1 MPLNQDAHETALL
14 FAQIRTIPWLN
25 SAHMSELPQ
34 IVLASTSKY
43 RRELL
48 ARLGLPFDV
57 AAPGVDETPLP
68 DEAPQAT
75 SLRLAEAKARAV
87 ATNFPRA
94 IVIGSDQ
101 VAVLD
106 GLPLGKPGNHAN
118 AVRQLKAMRGRE
130 VVFHTALCLCR
141 AASGLAETR
150 VVPYYVRFR
159 DYSDE
164 DIERYLEREQPYDC
178 AGSARCEGLG
188 IVLIAEMRG
197 EDPNALIGLPLIALT
212 EMLARQGVNVL

>member
-1 MPLNQDAHETALL
+1 MRPTE
-14 FAQIRTIPWLN
+14 
-25 SAHMSELPQ
+25 Q

-48 ARLGLPFDV
+48 ARLGLPFEV
-57 AAPGVDETPLP
+57 AAPGVDEFALP
-68 DEAPQAT
+68 DEAPLET
-75 SLRLAEAKARAV
+75 SRRLAEAKARAV
-87 ATNFPRA
+87 AARYPSA

-118 AVRQLKAMRGRE
+118 AVRQLKAMRGKE
-130 VVFHTALCLCR
+130 LVFYTALCLCH
-141 AASGLAETR
+141 AAAARTDTR

-159 DYSDE
+159 DYNDAQ
-164 DIERYLEREQPYDC
+164 IESYLQREQPYDC

-188 IVLIAEMRG
+188 IALIAEMRG

-212 EMLARQGVNVL
+212 DMLAELGVSVL

>member
-1 MPLNQDAHETALL
+1 MRPP
-14 FAQIRTIPWLN
+14 R
-25 SAHMSELPQ
+25 Q

-48 ARLGLPFDV
+48 ARLGLAFEV

-68 DEAPQAT
+68 NEAPEAT
-75 SLRLAEAKARAV
+75 PRRLAEAKARAV
-87 ATNFPRA
+87 AERFPQA

-106 GLPLGKPGNHAN
+106 GQSLGKPGNHSN
-118 AVRQLKAMRGRE
+118 AVRQLKAMRGKE
-130 VVFHTALCLCR
+130 VAFHTALCLYH
-141 AASGLAETR
+141 AASARMETR

-159 DYSDE
+159 EYSDAQ
-164 DIERYLEREQPYDC
+164 IERYLEREQPYDC
-178 AGSARCEGLG
+178 AGSAHCEGLG

-197 EDPNALIGLPLIALT
+197 ADPNALIGLPLIALA
-212 EMLARQGVNVL
+212 EMLAALGVNVL

>member
-1 MPLNQDAHETALL
+1 MSDETPLAPET
-14 FAQIRTIPWLN
+14 
-25 SAHMSELPQ
+25 PQ

-48 ARLGLPFDV
+48 GRLGLKFEV

-68 DEAPQAT
+68 NEAPQDT
-75 SLRLAEAKARAV
+75 SRRLAEAKARAV
-87 ATNFPRA
+87 AAKFPRA

-106 GLPLGKPGNHAN
+106 GLALGKPGNHAN
-118 AVRQLKAMRGRE
+118 AVRQLKAMRGKE
-130 VVFHTALCLCR
+130 VVFHTALCLCH
-141 AASGLAETR
+141 AAGGHLETR

-159 DYSDE
+159 EYSDE
-164 DIERYLEREQPYDC
+164 QIGRYLEREQPYDC

-197 EDPNALIGLPLIALT
+197 DDPNALIGLPLIALT
-212 EMLARQGVNVL
+212 EMLAGHGVGVL